1 MPTSDAVSDNCL
13 WVISDPTNRRATVF
27 MILFQDVDGCLN
39 TPDGSVLDFTTAI
52 LTDQQQKAF
61 RDFGA
66 LLDSSAVD
74 ILVINTGRS
83 WPATKF
89 ICDAINSSKIRY
101 ALTEHASEL
110 WDVKA
115 NISLDLLQMS
125 DKLGMHE
132 IRDAQESVLRV
143 RELIS
148 WFDSTGN
155 RLVASSVGYS
165 GIFHYLRDKTSNLT
179 IQVPQDVDGDDLLSS
194 LKASIESEGAFESDI
209 FVFHYSR
216 AFGLVDVMG
225 QVDKGMGVKVLTK
238 FLGGSTADTYAV
250 GDGLNDLPMLHAVN
264 YPICPAN
271 AEPEVQ
277 DFCKVNGLVSNSSY
291 IGAVT
296 SWLSQVDN

>member
-1 MPTSDAVSDNCL
+1 
-13 WVISDPTNRRATVF
+13 
-27 MILFQDVDGCLN
+27 MILFQDIDGCLN
-39 TPDGSVLDFTTAI
+39 TPDGSILDFTTAV
-52 LTDQQQKAF
+52 LTDQQKKAF

-66 LLDSSAVD
+66 LLDRSAVAS
-74 ILVINTGRS
+74 LVINTGRS

-89 ICDAINSSKIRY
+89 ICDAINSYKIRY

-115 NISLDLLQMS
+115 NISLDLLKIS
-125 DKLGMHE
+125 DKLGMHD

-155 RLVASSVGYS
+155 RLIALDIGYS
-165 GIFHYLRDKTSNLT
+165 GAIHYLRDKTSNLT
-179 IQVPQDVDGDDLLSS
+179 IQVPHDIDGANLLSA
-194 LKASIESEGAFESDI
+194 LKASIATAGAFKSDN
-209 FVFHYSR
+209 FTFHYSS
-216 AFGLVDVMG
+216 AFGLVDVIG

-238 FLGGSTADTYAV
+238 FLGGSAADTFAV

-264 YPICPAN
+264 FPICPAN

-277 DFCKVNGLVSNSSY
+277 DFCKVNGLASNASY
-291 IGAVT
+291 IEAVT
-296 SWLSQVDN
+296 SWLSQIDN

>member
-1 MPTSDAVSDNCL
+1 
-13 WVISDPTNRRATVF
+13 

-39 TPDGSVLDFTTAI
+39 TPDGSVLDFTTAV

-66 LLDSSAVD
+66 LLDSSTVAN
-74 ILVINTGRS
+74 LVINTGRS

-89 ICDAINSSKIRY
+89 ICDAINSKKIRY

-125 DKLGMHE
+125 ENLGMHE

-148 WFDSTGN
+148 WFESTGN
-155 RLVASSVGYS
+155 RLLASHVGYS

-179 IQVPQDVDGDDLLSS
+179 IQVPHDVNGDDFLLS
-194 LKASIESEGAFESDI
+194 LKASIATEAAFGEDN

-216 AFGLVDVMG
+216 AFGLVDVMS
-225 QVDKGMGVKVLTK
+225 QADKGMGVKVLTK
-238 FLGGSTADTYAV
+238 FLGGSTADTFAV

-277 DFCKVNGLVSNSSY
+277 NLCKVKGLVSNASY

-296 SWLSQVDN
+296 SWLSQVEN